1 MINFNYKIVI
11 NLFVILIILL
21 ASIYVYLKSSIYNN
35 LIVLDDKE
43 QVMQYSSHSIP
54 VKVELYSR
62 RWGKL
67 IINSNDEIKEFWNI
81 VEAMPKSNNFYNSKI
96 ENSFNEITGTIHYL
110 DGEKGTLYL
119 NNTLRID
126 DIYYGGNES
135 SAYINRIKNYINDIF
150 CTPSVLSELINDK
163 NKITIVDIYNNTK
176 KCGSND
182 KILIKDEVMNL
193 KRITDNKKLEWAV
206 ANKGDLNYHIRIYRE
221 ESEEF
226 HDNKI
231 EEDTNSYDVISL
243 DIYENDYVIVRDYGD
258 EIVNSFYMEGDLNN
272 ICDNLFSQ

>member
-11 NLFVILIILL
+11 NLFVILVILL
-21 ASIYVYLKSSIYNN
+21 TSIYVYLKGNIYNK
-35 LIVLDDKE
+35 LIVLDDKQ
-43 QVMQYSSHSIP
+43 QVMQYSSNTIP
-54 VKVELYSR
+54 VKVELYSK

-67 IINSNDEIKEFWNI
+67 VINSNDQIKEFWNI
-81 VEAMPKSNNFYNSKI
+81 VDGMPKSNNFYNSKI
-96 ENSFNEITGTIHYL
+96 ENSFNEITGTIYYL

-150 CTPSVLSELINDK
+150 CTPEVLSQLINDK

-182 KILIKDEVMNL
+182 KALIKDKVINL

-226 HDNKI
+226 YDNNI
-231 EEDTNSYDVISL
+231 DNDINSYDVISL

-272 ICDNLFSQ
+272 ICDNLFNQ

>member
-67 IINSNDEIKEFWNI
+67 IMNSNDEIKEFWNI

-96 ENSFNEITGTIHYL
+96 ENSFNEITGTIYYL

-135 SAYINRIKNYINDIF
+135 SAYINRIKNYINDSF

-182 KILIKDEVMNL
+182 KILIKDQVMNL

-272 ICDNLFSQ
+272 ICDNLFNQ